1 MLASSQDACDNQA
14 SHVAPQTEALHCK
27 WFIVVVEWCG
37 LQVGILAGTFK
48 SSRWHLLEEKMAFG
62 YLLSVAQLQNLS
74 FWYLM
79 PDTQSVQQTVGVT
92 KQLWQWD

>member
-48 SSRWHLLEEKMAFG
+48 SSRWHLLEEKMAFV
-62 YLLSVAQLQNLS
+62 LSPVCCSAAKPEFLVLNA
-74 FWYLM
+74 
-79 PDTQSVQQTVGVT
+79 
-92 KQLWQWD
+92 